1 MQLRISII
9 SAFTDIAQTLCDR
22 LTQAGLDCTVCID
35 EPTERFEL
43 RLASGVPG
51 EALPP
56 LLCAIAPFQP
66 TLIPGATLEGVEAEL
81 HLGDAKDLQIWNLI
95 LHTDSPALTARLRDI
110 LSAQGFDA
118 NPERDRYG
126 QPRNNRLIYGGATP
140 FARQLLQWRLLEL
153 GLPALT
159 EVKEWNDDDPDLA
172 VRLRDPALA
181 GAPLAARFETRIYTD
196 DPMAAHELG
205 RQLRE
210 AGFQDLRINPLG
222 SVEAADARFQVIE
235 GPFAETPEAAQLQA
249 LAQRLMD
256 GYGIARDRYP
266 IVVDNSSPSRRPWA
280 ELILPLAACRSGARP
295 PYAGPWPERFAIT
308 LRTDRLHP
316 AIENLAA
323 QLREQGFTPVAVAY
337 RSEAGDAEEKED
349 EVSGFRI
356 TWNAAHPH
364 DELRARIKPLVLAA
378 MDSLGARPPFSL
390 QESQGDEDAADIILH
405 LPVEGVADGS
415 LHARLCQPGRF
426 KFKLHTPE
434 PAALEPLMTEF
445 RRWGFKRCGVEPDTD
460 IEKPSLHY
468 GGATPEL
475 IEQVRARVRE
485 LTGLD
490 PVPRKQWG
498 DEDRDVWLYLPAC
511 ELQTVAPAAPPAQT
525 PGLLDDWL
533 VGLKPAVAPPF
544 LAVNDCTLRVG
555 DIVLPRRPG
564 PRHPLT
570 PSPEAFAHYCL
581 DAATA
586 ETLAHLAASVALAEP
601 CLLEGETSTSK
612 TSSILYLA
620 ALLNQPV
627 VRINLNGQTDTG
639 ELVGRYVPQD
649 LTVNLPFPT
658 EELRTIEDL
667 LEPETRLILQRA
679 EQEQRVLSRV
689 EVVQIMANERMRSH
703 PWRWQDGPI
712 VEALRHGWWVILD
725 EVNLAEPQILERLNS
740 VLERDPALVLTEYD
754 HRVLG
759 SGGEPIHGDFRIFA
773 TMNPAEYAGRS
784 ILSPAYRNRWR
795 AYRQMPRPGETEYR
809 AMVRFAVFGEQPAV
823 TVLGQPYLAAPAAA
837 PHPTLVIRAGIE
849 EILDSLVRFQVA
861 LEHASGQPPGSIAH
875 LGARRRE
882 RYVFT
887 RRDLLSVLDYLA
899 SPLAAGGAHAEQQSL
914 RKAIYRYY
922 LSRVTAGEDR
932 QLVLQLLDA
941 AGLGP
946 GATAG

>member
-56 LLCAIAPFQP
+56 LLRAIAPFQP

-81 HLGDAKDLQIWNLI
+81 HLGDAKDLQSWNLI
-95 LHTDSPALTARLRDI
+95 LHTDSPALTVRLRDT
-110 LSAQGFDA
+110 LSAQGFNAD
-118 NPERDRYG
+118 PERDRYG
-126 QPRNNRLIYGGATP
+126 QPRNNRLVYGGAAP

-159 EVKEWNDDDPDLA
+159 EEKKWSDDDPDLE

-222 SVEAADARFQVIE
+222 SVEAAAARFQVIE

-295 PYAGPWPERFAIT
+295 PYAGPWPERFII
-308 LRTDRLHP
+308 LVRTDHAHP
-316 AIENLAA
+316 LVD
-323 QLREQGFTPVAVAY
+323 QLSEQWRAQGFRAVTVTYPA
-337 RSEAGDAEEKED
+337 STAAED
-349 EVSGFRI
+349 VSGFRI
-356 TWNAAHPH
+356 VWNAAGAHA
-364 DELRARIKPLVLAA
+364 EIGAQVRPLIQAA
-378 MDSLGARPPFSL
+378 METLGAHSKFTL
-390 QESQGDEDAADIILH
+390 HESDGDSDLTDIVVH
-405 LPVEGVADGS
+405 LPVEGIADGS
-415 LHARLCQPGRF
+415 LFARLCRPSRF
-426 KFKLHTPE
+426 CFKLYTPH
-434 PAALEPLMTEF
+434 PAGLESLMAEL
-445 RRWGFKRCGVEPDTD
+445 RGWGFAKCGVERSSD
-460 IEKPSLHY
+460 IENPVLQY
-468 GGATPEL
+468 GGAPLEL
-475 IEQVRARVRE
+475 VEQVRVRVRE
-485 LTGLD
+485 RTGLD
-490 PVPRKQWG
+490 PVPKKEWG
-498 DEDRDVWLYLPAC
+498 DNDRDLWLYLPAC

-525 PGLLDDWL
+525 SGLLDDWL
-533 VGLKPAVAPPF
+533 VGPKPAVAPPF

-555 DIVLPRRPG
+555 DIVLPRRTG
-564 PRHPLT
+564 PRHPLA

-679 EQEQRVLSRV
+679 EQEQRALSRM

-837 PHPTLVIRAGIE
+837 PHPTLTTLAGIK